1 MKTVSYVVYDGDTG
15 AVVHMHAEP
24 VDMDSSTEEIL
35 RHADPRRQRQNLK
48 VLKVPADA
56 PAAAPMRVVDER
68 IVFEAGGRAAKGEAA
83 AKAEAAATGGA
94 GLTDGSPAEGAER
107 TYEPR

>member
-15 AVVHMHAEP
+15 AVVHIHAEP
-24 VDMDSSTEEIL
+24 VDMDSSPEEVL
-35 RHADPRRQRQNLK
+35 RHADPLRQRQNLK

-56 PAAAPMRVVDER
+56 PAAAPTRVVDER
-68 IVFEAGGRAAKGEAA
+68 IVFEAGGRAAQ
-83 AKAEAAATGGA
+83 AEAAATGGA